1 MRHRVNKG
9 RSKNEFNRRQSKTH
23 VKNMHLGYRGGIR
36 L

>member
-9 RSKNEFNRRQSKTH
+9 RSVRSFRRKSKFSRGE
-23 VKNMHLGYRGGIR
+23 NMAIGRGGWR